1 MDMDFPLEI
10 STFAD
15 IPANTGLGS
24 SSSFAVGLLHALF
37 ALKGK
42 MVTKGTL
49 ADMAAHLEVDVLGRN
64 IGKQDH
70 YAAAY
75 GNLNVFTFH
84 ADGAVSVDPVFYRP
98 ETKLEIERHL
108 MLFYTVLKRDA
119 NEILQTQR
127 ARTSEKHHVLAE
139 MKGQVA
145 PLREILSS
153 GGNLPELGGHY
164 IAAGC

>member
-1 MDMDFPLEI
+1 MRF
-10 STFAD
+10 SR
-15 IPANTGLGS
+15 S
-24 SSSFAVGLLHALF
+24 R
-37 ALKGK
+37 GK

-153 GGNLPELGGHY
+153 GGNLSEFGRTLHRGWLLKK
-164 IAAGC
+164 ASRMRCRLRRSMNTTSER